1 MIYDASAVR
10 VSSKPSKRLPRHM
23 VFSSLGLT
31 VYWAFSF
38 EDDCHGPVYHSRY
51 ESCVVRLD
59 AERSKFQEEI
69 IAISNRFQVNIE
81 YQLSIEWN
89 IS

>member
-1 MIYDASAVR
+1 MSHNFDIFPHSLSHLD
-10 VSSKPSKRLPRHM
+10 HNEC

-31 VYWAFSF
+31 VYWGLTF

-59 AERSKFQEEI
+59 AERSKFQEEL
-69 IAISNRFQVNIE
+69 IAISNRFQV
-81 YQLSIEWN
+81 SPF
-89 IS
+89 STK